1 MADLKKLLDDRG
13 AAIKAGRDI
22 LNKAE
27 AENRDLTADEQT
39 QYDKSF
45 ADAAKLKSKIDQE
58 QSQRELERQAA
69 ESALSHTELSD
80 GNPAGGDP
88 GSREKNI
95 PEKEFRNFLRTGAV
109 GPELRALQADSDPGG
124 GYTVAPEMFVANL
137 IKAVDDLVFIRG
149 LSTVIPVV
157 GSDSLGAPSLD
168 NDPADAAW
176 TPEIGAV
183 SEDSTMTFGKRQL
196 TPHQLTKLIK
206 VAMKLLEVSALK
218 IDVLVIARLAYKF
231 AITEEKAFMTGSG
244 AGQPLGIFTAS
255 NDGIPTGRDV
265 STDNSTTAMT
275 ADGIMNNFYNLKAAY
290 RMNANWIF
298 HRDGVKN
305 VSKLK
310 DGDGQYIWRPGLVEG
325 EPDRLLGRPV
335 NESEYAPNTFTTGL
349 YVGILGDFS
358 YYWIADS
365 ISFSMQ
371 RLVELYAG
379 NNQVGFIGRAYV
391 DAMPVLGEA
400 FSRVKL
406 G

>member
-27 AENRDLTADEQT
+27 AENRELSADEQT

-45 ADAAKLKSKIDQE
+45 ADAAKLKKQIDTE
-58 QSQRELERQAA
+58 QSQRELEREAA
-69 ESALSHTELSD
+69 ESALANSHPNNGGDGSD
-80 GNPAGGDP
+80 G

-95 PEKEFRNFLRTGAV
+95 PEKEFRNFLRTGIV

-124 GYTVAPEMFVANL
+124 GYTVAPEMFVTQL
-137 IKAVDDLVFIRG
+137 IKAIDDLVFIRS
-149 LSTVIPVV
+149 LATVIPIF
-157 GSDSLGAPSLD
+157 GHASLGAPSLD

-183 SEDSTMTFGKRQL
+183 SEDSTMTFGKREL
-196 TPHQLTKLIK
+196 TPHQLTKLVK
-206 VAMKLLEVSALK
+206 VAMKLLEVSALA
-218 IDVLVIARLAYKF
+218 IDALVIARLAYKF
-231 AITEEKAFMTGSG
+231 AITEEKAFNTGSG
-244 AGQPLGIFTAS
+244 AGQPLGVFTAS

-265 STDNSTTAMT
+265 STDNTTTAMT
-275 ADGIMNNFYNLKAAY
+275 ADGILNNFYNLKAAY
-290 RMNANWIF
+290 RRNADWLF

-310 DGDGQYIWRPGLVEG
+310 DGNGQYIWRPGLVEG

-349 YVGILGDFS
+349 YVGILGDFT

-365 ISFSMQ
+365 LSFSMQ
-371 RLVELYAG
+371 RLMELYAG

-391 DAMPVLGEA
+391 DGMPVLGEA

-406 G
+406 A